1 MSQLRR
7 EKPTAKRVQPR
18 TFQPRNLPR
27 VLGLIERPSPQLA
40 YIFCLLLSLFQAG
53 WLSDL
58 PTSASADVTQQ
69 VASDPQ
75 LIPDPS
81 SREKC
86 GFHYKDPLQNSKS
99 DPERTRVIIKT
110 LPHLCPPRPHT
121 STPILTMGVGI
132 FFSDVWGSASAQL
145 CRCLRHRGSRVYMS
159 LTRSKVPKPTG
170 AEGFSQGPLG
180 TTPKLFQLSRPPL
193 LCSALALE
201 RTNPSPEAK
210 AAHPIPGLWHLFW
223 PGIRASLAAFLCPSG
238 CQVGGS
244 YSLDLFM
251 PVQPFSSSQTA
262 RGDLQ
267 RHLGFLTFA

>member
-1 MSQLRR
+1 
-7 EKPTAKRVQPR
+7 
-18 TFQPRNLPR
+18 
-27 VLGLIERPSPQLA
+27 
-40 YIFCLLLSLFQAG
+40 
-53 WLSDL
+53 
-58 PTSASADVTQQ
+58 
-69 VASDPQ
+69 
-75 LIPDPS
+75 
-81 SREKC
+81 
-86 GFHYKDPLQNSKS
+86 
-99 DPERTRVIIKT
+99 
-110 LPHLCPPRPHT
+110 
-121 STPILTMGVGI
+121 
-132 FFSDVWGSASAQL
+132 
-145 CRCLRHRGSRVYMS
+145 MS

-262 RGDLQ
+262 RGNLQ
-267 RHLGFLTFA
+267 RHLGFLTFAWVPKEALHPSQVASAQARPAQSGSV